1 MVLKSMLILALLYS
15 SQLRVMVLQD
25 QQLHQVIRVEGWRKA
40 VVLKLK
46 EFNGDQLPNAG
57 KESED
62 TEV

>member
-1 MVLKSMLILALLYS
+1 
-15 SQLRVMVLQD
+15 MVLQD
-25 QQLHQVIRVEGWRKA
+25 QQLHRVTRVEGWRKA
-40 VVLKLK
+40 VVLKLN